1 MFCTSRP
8 LAKRQR
14 RTSTREEMAEAVR
27 AQIQLNG
34 CVQKDDLIRA
44 GFTPAEIETYG
55 QSAVADVRKASVRDA
70 DRPLTLDA

>member
-1 MFCTSRP
+1 MLCTSRP
-8 LAKRQR
+8 IRQRQR

-27 AQIQLNG
+27 AQIQING

-44 GFTPAEIETYG
+44 GFTPAEIETHG